1 MICCGVE
8 WRWLAE
14 TPKTFR
20 MLVMRLKK
28 ILERMPVPYPSESE
42 GGE

>member
-1 MICCGVE
+1 VVR
-8 WRWLAE
+8 RWLAE

-42 GGE
+42 GINDEGL